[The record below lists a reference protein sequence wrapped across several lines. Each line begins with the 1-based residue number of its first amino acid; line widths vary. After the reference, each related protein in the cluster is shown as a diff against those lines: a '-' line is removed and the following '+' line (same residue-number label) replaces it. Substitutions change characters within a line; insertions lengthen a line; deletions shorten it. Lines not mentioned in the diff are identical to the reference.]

1 MRITKAVV
9 NNFRILENAEIDF
22 DKDTTLI
29 VGRNNSGKTSL
40 TEVFYKFLGS
50 DQGFRFEDFSI
61 SRLAE
66 LRKAYV
72 QYCAFRAKQAEDGSE
87 EEINALEDEYKS
99 LIPSIQL
106 RVCTNYDKDDN
117 LANISDFIMDL
128 DETRTDI
135 TILCKYETIKP
146 EKMFDDFKA
155 VSKKYGD
162 DLSKFLKKNH
172 SSYYSKSILAIDS
185 EDEFNSREV
194 SRNDIENI
202 FLPRFIYA
210 QNQLDD
216 LSTDKTQGLSKSFG
230 KYYDINN
237 KGNEQIEQIEEILNT
252 ISEDLNTKYDDL
264 FSSIFEDLKTF
275 GIDSITSLS
284 ELKVMSLFEVE
295 KVLKG
300 NTQLFYKHGEDG
312 DMLPESHNGL
322 GYTKLIFTILQFISF
337 FEEFDKREKK
347 PGFQTVFV
355 EEPEAHLHPQMQYVF
370 IKNIREFIKKKK
382 GWNVQVVIT
391 THSSHIVAESG
402 FECIRYFDNSTK
414 PLQVK
419 NLSDFKS
426 DLLKTNPDNIN
437 FLEQYMTLHRC
448 DLFFADKV
456 ILIEG
461 TVERLLLPEMIKNEA
476 SKLLNQYLSVIEVGG
491 AYAVKFKELLEFI
504 NVQTLIITD
513 IDSVDPSKHYAACS
527 VVTTDSKTSNTT
539 LKSWLPKEDTITN
552 LLAMD
557 DAKKISKKIRVA
569 YQIPDADATGCGRSF
584 EEAFILSN
592 AKKLSEN
599 SSTMASAK
607 AFLKDDKSAVKDEA
621 ELKASSYET
630 AEKIDKKTDFAFD
643 IMSLK
648 NWETP
653 KYIKEGLE
661 WLSKTP

>member
-9 NNFRILENAEIDF
+9 SNFRILENAEIDL

-40 TEVFYKFLGS
+40 TEIFYKFLGS
-50 DQGFRFEDFSI
+50 EQGFRFEDLSI
-61 SRLAE
+61 SKLAD

-72 QYCAFRAKQAEDGSE
+72 QYNAFKEKQSQGGSE
-87 EEINALEDEYKS
+87 DEVNALEDEYKS

-106 RVCTNYDKDDN
+106 RVCVDYDKEDN

-135 TILCKYETIKP
+135 TILCKYETTKP
-146 EKMFDDFKA
+146 EKMFDDFTT

-162 DLSKFLKKNH
+162 DLCKFLKKNH
-172 SSYYSKSILAIDS
+172 SSYYSKSILAIDAK
-185 EDEFNSREV
+185 DESNIREV

-237 KGNEQIEQIEEILNT
+237 KDNKQIEQIEEILNT
-252 ISEDLNTKYDDL
+252 ISDDLNTKYDDL

-275 GIDSITSLS
+275 GVDSITSLS

-419 NLSDFKS
+419 NLSDFKK
-426 DLLKTNPDNIN
+426 DLLKTNSDNIN

-476 SKLLNQYLSVIEVGG
+476 PTLLNQYLSVVEVGG

-504 NVQTLIITD
+504 NVQTLVVTD
-513 IDSVDPSKHYAACS
+513 VDSVDPSKHHAACPVS
-527 VVTTDSKTSNTT
+527 TAGSKTSNTT
-539 LKSWLPKEDTITN
+539 LKNWLPKEDLITT
-552 LLAMD
+552 LLAVD
-557 DAKKISKKIRVA
+557 ISKKISNKVRVA
-569 YQIPDADATGCGRSF
+569 YQIPDTDTAGCGRSF

-607 AFLKDDKSAVKDEA
+607 AFLKDDKATVKNEA
-621 ELKASSYET
+621 ELKADSYDV
-630 AEKIDKKTDFAFD
+630 ADKIDKKTDFAFD
-643 IMSLK
+643 IMTLDG
-648 NWETP
+648 WETP